1 MSDPNAKVSVT
12 SLIHETVA
20 GIDSIFERYQSTA
33 DSMLAYLPLAHSFE
47 YAFENCCFYWG
58 TRIGY
63 GSPRTL
69 SSLSMKNCEGDIKT
83 FAPSILVGVPA
94 VWETL
99 RKGIEA
105 KVAKEGLLTRTAFW
119 GGLRM
124 KEFMMGRGIPGAGAI
139 DKVVLDIVRKETGG
153 NLRACFNGAG
163 PVGKETRRFIS
174 FVLTPLFMGYGLTET
189 SA

>member
-1 MSDPNAKVSVT
+1 
-12 SLIHETVA
+12 
-20 GIDSIFERYQSTA
+20 
-33 DSMLAYLPLAHSFE
+33 MLAYLPLAHSFE

-99 RKGIEA
+99 RKGIEN
-105 KVAKEGLLTRTAFW
+105 KVSKEGFLKRTAFW
-119 GGLRM
+119 GGLRA
-124 KEFMMGRGIPGAGAI
+124 KELLCGYGLPGVSVI
-139 DKVVLDIVRKETGG
+139 DKLVFDTVKIETGG
-153 NLRACFNGAG
+153 NLRACVNGAG
-163 PVGKETRRFIS
+163 PVGMETRRFIS
-174 FVLTPLFMGYGLTET
+174 AVLNPLFMGYGLTET
-189 SA
+189 SAYDIPLP

>member
-1 MSDPNAKVSVT
+1 MSDSRANVSVT
-12 SLIHETVA
+12 LLIYEIVA
-20 GIDSIFERYQSTA
+20 GINSIFERYQSTA